1 MVGVAACGT
10 VTSIKALWETRIRKI
25 QEEEKEE
32 ESRRKS
38 KAGLPRRSEVKLFLL
53 VTQRF
58 KHNVMMMMM
67 KGLYCHWI
75 LDNVKA
81 KCGGKM
87 QAPDWIGLHRC
98 H

>member
-58 KHNVMMMMM
+58 KQRDDDDDE
-67 KGLYCHWI
+67 GPLLS
-75 LDNVKA
+75 LDF
-81 KCGGKM
+81 GQHQSQM
-87 QAPDWIGLHRC
+87 W
-98 H
+98 